1 MKNNKKILKDLL
13 IIFLVITGI
22 VVGSILAYN
31 PIKIG
36 SFNNLKNNIKSIEI
50 IEKDGMPNRYEYNQ
64 DEIESVFKMRN
75 GLLWCYP

>member
-64 DEIESVFKMRN
+64 DEIESVFKMRKRKN
-75 GLLWCYP
+75 SIT

>member
-31 PIKIG
+31 LIKIG
-36 SFNNLKNNIKSIEI
+36 SFNNLKSNIKSIEI

-64 DEIESVFKMRN
+64 DEIESVFKMRKRKKSIT
-75 GLLWCYP
+75 

>member
-31 PIKIG
+31 LIKIG

-64 DEIESVFKMRN
+64 DEIESVFKMRKRKKSIT
-75 GLLWCYP
+75 

>member
-13 IIFLVITGI
+13 IIFLVINGI
-22 VVGSILAYN
+22 AIGSILAYN
-31 PIKIG
+31 LIKIG

-64 DEIESVFKMRN
+64 DEIESVFKMRKRKN
-75 GLLWCYP
+75 SIT

>member
-22 VVGSILAYN
+22 AVGSILAYN
-31 PIKIG
+31 LIKIG

-64 DEIESVFKMRN
+64 DEIKSVFKMRKRKN
-75 GLLWCYP
+75 FIT